1 VKTETRVGIFIVTAL
16 AIFLYLSVNIG
27 ALRLDR
33 AQYHSYKT
41 YFDDTGGLDV
51 KSPVKIAGVE
61 VGWVDAIDLL
71 PDGKAE
77 IAMRVSKSIK
87 LAKNSYAMISQE
99 GLIGTKTLVLEAG
112 DPSTGILLPGSTLSM
127 PGKSSA
133 TVSDL
138 LDQFKDIA
146 SNIQD
151 IAYSFRNVFATAQG
165 ERDMKEALS
174 GIAKASNRMADF
186 GEVLDRTVRKN
197 EENINAMLL
206 SFKNVGHHLDEGVPK
221 FTQNFDNLTIAFADD
236 TLPKISSASQRV
248 GTAFETIDDAA
259 VQARETFRE
268 AEQVAEKINTG
279 KGVLG
284 KLINEDETYD
294 DIKKTIR
301 GLKDYVTRAQS
312 LVIDVD
318 MHSETLLARDWNSK
332 GYFELKLRPNQDY
345 FYQFQLVADERGS
358 YLREEETREWI
369 DDKGHKL
376 NIDDLNYQNQVP
388 AAGGAVYLDE
398 AQRSHDKLEFAK
410 TVDKTTR
417 TKNDM
422 LFGFQ
427 FGKRFNRLA
436 LRVGLFENSFGVA
449 CDYYVPMHTDKLHWI
464 TSLEAFDFKGTKRP
478 DYDVKYA
485 RPYIRWVNKLF
496 FMRHMYTS
504 FGIDDALGRKT
515 SGPFWG
521 GGLRFND
528 DDLKYLF
535 SMLPV
540 GKVAG
545 GK

>member
-1 VKTETRVGIFIVTAL
+1 
-16 AIFLYLSVNIG
+16 
-27 ALRLDR
+27 
-33 AQYHSYKT
+33 
-41 YFDDTGGLDV
+41 
-51 KSPVKIAGVE
+51 
-61 VGWVDAIDLL
+61 
-71 PDGKAE
+71 
-77 IAMRVSKSIK
+77 
-87 LAKNSYAMISQE
+87 MISQE

-127 PGKSSA
+127 PGKSPA

-197 EENINAMLL
+197 EENINTMLL
-206 SFKNVGHHLDEGVPK
+206 SFKNVGHHLDVGVPS
-221 FTQNFDNLTIAFADD
+221 FTNDFDRLTLAFADD
-236 TLPKISSASQRV
+236 TLPKVSAASQKV

-312 LVIDVD
+312 LVIDID
-318 MHSETLLARDWNSK
+318 MHSELLLARDWNAK
-332 GYFELKLRPNQDY
+332 GYFEVKLRPSQDY
-345 FYQFQLVADERGS
+345 FYMFQLVSDERGS
-358 YLREEETREWI
+358 YRREEEKREWF
-369 DDKGHKL
+369 DGKGSKI
-376 NIDDLNYQNQVP
+376 NIDDLTYQNQTV
-388 AAGGAVYLDE
+388 AGDLFQDN
-398 AQRSHDKLEFAK
+398 AQKSHDKLEFAK
-410 TVDKTTR
+410 TVDRNTR
-417 TKNDM
+417 TKNDI

-436 LRVGLFENSFGVA
+436 LRIGMFEGTFGMA
-449 CDYYVPMHTDKLHWI
+449 CDYYVPMYTDKLHWI
-464 TSLEAFDFKGTKRP
+464 TSLEAFDFSGTKHT
-478 DYDVKYA
+478 DYKEKYT
-485 RPYIRWVNKLF
+485 RPYIRWVNKMF
-496 FMRHMYTS
+496 FLKNIYTS
-504 FGIDDALGRKT
+504 FGFDDMLGRTT